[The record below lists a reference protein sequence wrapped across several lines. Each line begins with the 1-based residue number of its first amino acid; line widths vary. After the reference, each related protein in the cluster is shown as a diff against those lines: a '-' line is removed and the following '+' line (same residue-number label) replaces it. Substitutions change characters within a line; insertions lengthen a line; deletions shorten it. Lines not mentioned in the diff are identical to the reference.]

1 LREGGYEP
9 IWRPSASPPASD
21 FEQTELDSLATLRP
35 DDLSDIARGQS
46 GPFLIET
53 WMTEILM
60 TQEQW
65 TQEANGR
72 IRKHSSYEVSTERL
86 IAARADV
93 EESIN
98 RLKSVSANWVEALI
112 DEVELPEIDLPRA
125 YPPDLVSPP
134 PLIDSSKDYVTATLG
149 LLHHKKEVGL

>member
-1 LREGGYEP
+1 
-9 IWRPSASPPASD
+9 
-21 FEQTELDSLATLRP
+21 
-35 DDLSDIARGQS
+35 
-46 GPFLIET
+46 
-53 WMTEILM
+53 MTEILM